1 MSQQP
6 VKKNEMR
13 PSPREALAGD
23 DERKMDVSTV
33 WRVFNGD
40 CETERFLK
48 SPL

>member
-13 PSPREALAGD
+13 LSPREAIAAD

-33 WRVFNGD
+33 WRVLNGAS
-40 CETERFLK
+40 ESEKGL
-48 SPL
+48 